1 MKEKTLFQAI
11 KKFFSPP
18 EGIAA
23 EEFRFVRPFYFMVII
38 MLGVVYGY
46 AVYNQPELQSI
57 GRLSAFTF
65 LMVLHGVLHWRS
77 IVLIERPGWD
87 VYYVLVQSVIA
98 LLIVYMVQELGL
110 AFGVIAAMIG
120 ETFGIFR
127 KKRGLALLTIGFLL
141 AGMFGITQVFG
152 QDNLSGLIM
161 IAIPLVLFV
170 VIYVELFS
178 RQAEAR
184 EQAQG
189 LLRDLEIAHQ
199 ELTEYAARVEE
210 LTLNAE
216 RERMA
221 FELHDT
227 LGQGVAGLV
236 LQLEA
241 VKNHLENG
249 RAGRAEEIVVQAMGT
264 ARSTLADSRAVIDDL
279 RQMKVGEV
287 SLEEIIFRLT
297 ENFSQS
303 NKIPVDVKINL
314 IPEELEIPSL
324 VLEYIERIVSEAFF
338 NIVRHAEATHVALE
352 VSGNKN
358 ELILDIKDDG
368 VGFDPEQIGK
378 DGRYGLLGMQER
390 ARRIGGTLEALSQP
404 DNGAAIRVV
413 FPLSQKGAAG

>member
-1 MKEKTLFQAI
+1 MKENTLFQGI

-18 EGIAA
+18 EGKAA
-23 EEFRFVRPFYFMVII
+23 EEFRFVSPFYLMVII
-38 MLGVVYGY
+38 MLGVVYG
-46 AVYNQPELQSI
+46 VSVSNQPELQSI

-77 IVLIERPGWD
+77 IVLIVRPGWD

-98 LLIVYMVQELGL
+98 LLIVYMIQNLELS
-110 AFGVIAAMIG
+110 FGVIAAMIG

-127 KKRGLALLTIGFLL
+127 KKRGLALLTIVLLL
-141 AGMFGITQVFG
+141 AGMFGVTQFFG
-152 QDNLSGLIM
+152 QENLSGFGMLL
-161 IAIPLVLFV
+161 IPLVLFV

-189 LLRDLEIAHQ
+189 LLRELESAHQ
-199 ELTEYAARVEE
+199 ELTEYAAQVKE

-264 ARSTLADSRAVIDDL
+264 ARSTLADSRAVID
-279 RQMKVGEV
+279 R
-287 SLEEIIFRLT
+287 SAA
-297 ENFSQS
+297 
-303 NKIPVDVKINL
+303 NK
-314 IPEELEIPSL
+314 
-324 VLEYIERIVSEAFF
+324 
-338 NIVRHAEATHVALE
+338 
-352 VSGNKN
+352 
-358 ELILDIKDDG
+358 
-368 VGFDPEQIGK
+368 
-378 DGRYGLLGMQER
+378 GR
-390 ARRIGGTLEALSQP
+390 
-404 DNGAAIRVV
+404 
-413 FPLSQKGAAG
+413 